1 MVSKGAGC
9 PERHKI
15 PRIFLDSLLSIAE
28 KLIYFFG
35 HAGLG

>member
-15 PRIFLDSLLSIAE
+15 FVFLDSLLSMAE